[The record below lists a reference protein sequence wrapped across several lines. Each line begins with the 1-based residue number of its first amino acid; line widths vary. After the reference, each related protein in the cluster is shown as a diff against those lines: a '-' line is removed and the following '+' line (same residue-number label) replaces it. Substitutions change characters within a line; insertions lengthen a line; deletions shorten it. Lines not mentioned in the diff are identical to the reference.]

1 MKKAWILIFI
11 LFIYCGQL
19 SGQTQ
24 GGILRTGFVFQVWS
38 IETLNKPI
46 SEITLPIEVVYSLRE
61 NLNIQFN
68 HSPAVSHFGSNSLSG
83 LSDTWIRS
91 TYAFSNKRALVSLGV
106 GLPTGHTNLD
116 TSEMSVSAL
125 LSQNAFKFRVP
136 VFGQGLTFSAGIMYA
151 YPLNDKVTFGGGLNY
166 VYRGKFKY
174 SKLISDRY
182 DPGDQI
188 GANLGFDYL
197 ILPRLRANMDIII
210 SYYTADKLNNTK
222 MFVSGLK
229 FSTKLGMQ
237 YQTSF
242 GYLWMRAYYRAKAK
256 NETWNGQA
264 LVPDDKNYNT
274 TIRELEAGSKIALS
288 EILSILASGEIRSY
302 IENDVQQGW
311 VDIIGGG
318 VGYELQMS
326 KKLVINMGVKLFL
339 GDGEFMNT
347 IPNYSGFELNIGT
360 QWKF

>member
-1 MKKAWILIFI
+1 MRKAWIFIFI
-11 LFIYCGQL
+11 LFIYCGRL
-19 SGQTQ
+19 FGQTQ
-24 GGILRTGFVFQVWS
+24 DGILRTGFVFQVWN
-38 IETLNKPI
+38 IESLNNPI
-46 SEITLPIEVVYSLRE
+46 SESTLPIEVIYSLRE

-68 HSPAVSHFGSNSLSG
+68 HSPATSHFGSHNLSG

-91 TYAFSNKRALVSLGV
+91 TYAFANKRTLVSIGL
-106 GLPTGHTNLD
+106 GLPTGKTDLD
-116 TSEMSVSAL
+116 ASEMSVSAM

-136 VFGQGLTFSAGIMYA
+136 VFGQGLTLSAGVMYA
-151 YPLNDKVTFGGGLNY
+151 YPVNDKVTLGGGLNY

-174 SKLISDRY
+174 SKLLPDQY

-197 ILPRLRANMDIII
+197 IIPRLRSNMDIII

-229 FSTKLGMQ
+229 FSTKLGLQ
-237 YQTSF
+237 YQTSY

-274 TIRELEAGSKIALS
+274 IIRELEVGSKIALS
-288 EILSILASGEIRSY
+288 EILSILVNAEIRSY
-302 IENDVQQGW
+302 AENDVQQGW
-311 VDIIGGG
+311 VDLFGGG

-326 KKLVINMGVKLFL
+326 RKFAINMGVKLFI
-339 GDGEFMNT
+339 GNGEFMNT
-347 IPNYSGFELNIGT
+347 IPNFSGFELLIGT